1 MGGELNQIMTR
12 SLRDNLD
19 FLILAGLSCVLV
31 LVVFALPAWA
41 SALRVF
47 FSLVFVLVAPGYA
60 LGALLFPKQGDIDGV
75 ERLVLGLGLSVVVV
89 PLVGLLFNY
98 TPWGIRLLPMTLGLA
113 LFTVCMVA
121 AAYLRRR
128 GIPPEARFFSWH
140 NRAELQGGIWLLGL
154 VALSS
159 GAVIVAVQTLRPP
172 GDATEFY
179 MLGAQGR
186 LQDYPTALSPG
197 QTFTLTL
204 GIRNYEGDGESYR
217 IRAPFTEGVTEG
229 AVVEVPPLE
238 RGEVWE
244 QALTLRAPEG
254 SGRTQLTFELYRAG
268 DAEPYRV
275 LHLFVMLAV
284 QPGTLELAAAATVTV
299 C

>member
-1 MGGELNQIMTR
+1 MTR

-19 FLILAGLSCVLV
+19 FLILAALSCALV
-31 LVVFALPAWA
+31 LVVLALPAWA

-47 FSLVFVLVAPGYA
+47 FSLAFVLVAPGYA
-60 LGALLFPKQGDIDGV
+60 LAALLFPRQGDVGGV
-75 ERLVLGLGLSVVVV
+75 ERLVLGLGLSVAVV
-89 PLVGLLFNY
+89 PLVGLLLNY

-113 LFTVCMVA
+113 SFTVCVVA

-128 GIPPEARFFSWH
+128 GIPPEARFFSWR

-154 VALSS
+154 VALSL
-159 GAVIVAVQTLRPP
+159 GVVIVAVQTLRPP

-179 MLGAQGR
+179 VLGAQGR

-217 IRAPFTEGVTEG
+217 IRAPFTEGVAEG
-229 AVVEVPPLE
+229 ATEETVVEVPPLE
-238 RGEVWE
+238 QGESWE
-244 QALTLRAPEG
+244 EPLTFRAPEG
-254 SGRTQLTFELYRAG
+254 SGRTQLTFELYRTG
-268 DAEPYRV
+268 DTEPYRV
-275 LHLFVMLAV
+275 LHLFVTLAV
-284 QPGTLELAAAATVTV
+284 QPGTPEIAAAVVTAW
-299 C
+299 

>member
-1 MGGELNQIMTR
+1 MTR

-19 FLILAGLSCVLV
+19 FLILAVLSCVLV
-31 LVVFALPAWA
+31 LVVFALPAWT
-41 SALRVF
+41 SPLRVF

-75 ERLVLGLGLSVVVV
+75 ERLVLALGLSVAVV
-89 PLVGLLFNY
+89 PLVGLLLNY

-128 GIPPEARFFSWH
+128 GIPPEARFFSWI
-140 NRAELQGGIWLLGL
+140 NRSELQGGIWLLGL
-154 VALSS
+154 VALSF
-159 GAVIVAVQTLRPP
+159 GVVIVAVQTLRPP
-172 GDATEFY
+172 RNATEFY
-179 MLGAQGR
+179 VLGAQGR

-204 GIRNYEGDGESYR
+204 GVRNYEGDGESYR
-217 IRAPFTEGVTEG
+217 IRAPFTEAVTEG
-229 AVVEVPPLE
+229 ATERTVVEVPPLE

-244 QALTLRAPEG
+244 EALTLRAPEG
-254 SGRTQLTFELYRAG
+254 SGRTQLTFELYRTG
-268 DAEPYRV
+268 EAEPYRV
-275 LHLFVMLAV
+275 LHLFVTLAV
-284 QPGTLELAAAATVTV
+284 QPGTPELAATATVTV